1 MIIFGLTGSIGMGK
15 STAAAMLKRMRIPVH
30 EADKAVHEAL
40 AAGGAGVTAVAS
52 LYPKALQKDEKGRA
66 FINRAVLG
74 KAAFSDEKLLR
85 KLEDI
90 LHPLVQSSE
99 KKFIQRA
106 RAQRHGAVVLDIPL
120 LFETGA
126 ENRVHVIITVSAPA
140 FVQRARVLSR
150 PHMTADKLKA
160 ILARQVPDFEKR
172 KRSDAVVPTG
182 LGRGVTLLALKQILR
197 HTGEGE

>member
-30 EADKAVHEAL
+30 EADKAVHHAL
-40 AAGGAGVTAVAS
+40 AAGGAGVQAVGA
-52 LYPKALQKDEKGRA
+52 LYPNALKKDLENRA
-66 FINRAVLG
+66 FIDRAVLG
-74 KAAFSDEKLLR
+74 RAAFEDEKLLR

-90 LHPLVQSSE
+90 LHPLVRQSE

-106 RAQRHGAVVLDIPL
+106 RGQRQRAVVLDIPL

-126 ENRVHVIITVSAPA
+126 ENRVHDIITVSAPA

-150 PHMTADKLKA
+150 PHMTASKFDA
-160 ILARQVPDFEKR
+160 IVARQLPDFEKR
-172 KRSDAVVPTG
+172 KRSDFIVPTG
-182 LGRGVTLLALKQILR
+182 LGRGVTLLALKRIMR
-197 HTGEGE
+197 SV